1 VRSPTA
7 SPSATSALGLDRG
20 PESPILKTK
29 DGFIQG
35 YNAQA
40 AVDGQAQIIVAQ
52 GLTPS
57 PSDQAQAVAL
67 ADGIEHNLGRTP
79 KEDSADSGNLSEA
92 NLEALADRSIAAYI
106 ATGRA
111 KHPTEAKRK
120 LAGPLTRAMR
130 DKLKRAGWRSRY
142 RLRKQIPP
150 SRGRHRCS
158 DRSNRHEASA
168 SSCCA
173 ASRKCAPSGR

>member
-1 VRSPTA
+1 MR
-7 SPSATSALGLDRG
+7 
-20 PESPILKTK
+20 E
-29 DGFIQG
+29 
-35 YNAQA
+35 
-40 AVDGQAQIIVAQ
+40 IIVAQ

-57 PSDQAQAVAL
+57 PSDQAQIVAL
-67 ADGIEHNLGRTP
+67 VDGIDLGRTP
-79 KEDSADSGNLSEA
+79 KEASADSGYLSEA

-120 LAGPLTRAMR
+120 LAGPLTRAMLG
-130 DKLKRAGWRSRY
+130 KLKRAGWRSRY

-173 ASRKCAPSGR
+173 ASRTCAPSGR

>member
-1 VRSPTA
+1 
-7 SPSATSALGLDRG
+7 
-20 PESPILKTK
+20 
-29 DGFIQG
+29 
-35 YNAQA
+35 
-40 AVDGQAQIIVAQ
+40 VAQ

-67 ADGIEHNLGRTP
+67 VDGIEHNLGRTP
-79 KEDSADSGNLSEA
+79 KEDSADSGYLSEA